1 MGAKQKTG
9 AEILIDLIQQQGTE
23 YIFGYPGGAA
33 IPMFDAMID
42 SSIKLI
48 LARHEQGA
56 THMADGYAR
65 ATGKPGVV
73 LVTSGPGATNTI
85 TGILTAQMDSVPI
98 IIVCGQS
105 ITGSLGL
112 DAFQEADVSGISF
125 PVVKHS
131 YLVKNAEDIPRIIGE
146 AFHIAQTGRPGPVL
160 IDLPKDVSSKLID
173 TDLPSGFS
181 LAGYSV
187 PDEINSEEIQQ
198 AADYLSKARRPLLM
212 VGHGAL
218 IAGAEKAVTHLA
230 EKMQI
235 PVVNTLLG
243 KGCFP
248 ENHDLNLGM
257 PGMHGTAYANKA
269 LIECDLIMSIGSRW
283 DDRIAAKVD
292 EFCPMATK
300 IHIDIDPA
308 EINKI
313 IQVDLGII
321 GDAKKVVEAIN
332 VKVRKGN
339 TSEWLKEVEKLKKKF
354 PLKYK
359 KEGKLKAQHV
369 IDELY
374 KLTEGKAIITT
385 DVGQHQMWAAQFYKT
400 NYPNHFISSG
410 GSGTMGYGFPAAIGA
425 QMAKPEK
432 TVIAIVGDGGFQMT
446 LAELA
451 TASIHKL
458 PVKIIVINNRYLG
471 MVRQW
476 QNLFYDNRL
485 SGVDLEGNPNF
496 VQLAKSY
503 GVKGFMIKR
512 SADVRKTLKAALNY
526 NDGPCLVDIEVEK
539 EDNVFPMVPAGAPLT
554 AMLLEPPKIKLDKPT
569 GST

>member
-9 AEILIDLIQQQGTE
+9 AEVLIDLIQQEGTE

-33 IPMFDAMID
+33 IPIFDALID

-48 LARHEQGA
+48 LSRHEQGA

-85 TGILTAQMDSVPI
+85 TGILTAQMDSIPMI
-98 IIVCGQS
+98 IICGQS
-105 ITGSLGL
+105 VTGSLGL

-131 YLVKNAEDIPRIIGE
+131 YLVKNAEEIPRIVRE
-146 AFHIAQTGRPGPVL
+146 AFHISQTGRPGPVL
-160 IDLPKDVSSKLID
+160 IDLPKDVSSRLID
-173 TDLPSGFS
+173 TDISADFNLE
-181 LAGYSV
+181 GYRV
-187 PDEINSEEIQQ
+187 PEEINNEEIEQ

-218 IAGAEKAVTHLA
+218 ISGASKAVTHLA

-235 PVVNTLLG
+235 PVINTLLG

-248 ENHDLNLGM
+248 ENHKLNLGM

-283 DDRIAAKVD
+283 DDRIVGKVD

-308 EINKI
+308 EIFKI
-313 IQVDLGII
+313 VQVDLGIV

-332 VKVRKGN
+332 VKARKGN
-339 TSEWLKEVEKLKKKF
+339 TSEWLKEVEKLKKNF

-369 IDELY
+369 VDELY
-374 KLTEGKAIITT
+374 KLTDGKAIVAT

-410 GSGTMGYGFPAAIGA
+410 GAGTMGFGFPAAIGA
-425 QMAKPEK
+425 QIAQPDK

-451 TASIHKL
+451 TAALHKL
-458 PVKIIVINNRYLG
+458 PVKIIVINNKYLG

-503 GVKGFMIKR
+503 GIKGFMIKR
-512 SADVRKTLKAALNY
+512 SADVRKTLRAALSY

-554 AMLLEPPKIKLDKPT
+554 AMLLEPPKLKLEKPK